1 MGRNRA
7 QATVYLGAPPATS
20 MFRSARLAVLLL
32 FCAPL
37 AAQPVDVS
45 DATPGVTFSFPLAVE
60 IEPGPG
66 ALHPDRIYVLEKQGR
81 LKTLVPGDAA
91 ATVFLDL
98 RGQVDSAGEGGLLG
112 LAFHPDYATNGRLF
126 VSYTTPVDVR
136 QPDVRVMVSRLSE
149 FTRSETDPLTADPAS
164 ERVLLE
170 VDQPADNH
178 NAGTVDF
185 GPDGL
190 LYYSLGDGGG
200 GGDPYENGQDP
211 TTLLGSLLRLD
222 VDDVPEGEPY
232 GIPDSNPFALTDGP
246 ERDEIFAYGLRN
258 PFKFDVGGAGVWVG
272 DVGQNTWE
280 EVNVVEA
287 GGNYGWN
294 EVEGPECYP
303 PGSSGCDLDQ
313 YEAPVHVYPHAL
325 ATGGFSITGGYV
337 LEDAD
342 LTLSGSYLFG
352 DYFTGRLWALD
363 PASGEVTVVL
373 EDSQFPG
380 AAGTLPAGL
389 VSIDPGPE
397 NGDVLVTNYERG
409 RIYRVARAGTPT
421 EAGPDVAPVLSL
433 AGPNP
438 FRLESAVRLDVP
450 REMAARVTLLD
461 ALGRRVAVLW
471 DGPGGT
477 RDLPLAGEDLAPGV
491 YSVVATAGGRRQVLR
506 VVRTR

>member
-1 MGRNRA
+1 M
-7 QATVYLGAPPATS
+7 L
-20 MFRSARLAVLLL
+20 RSARLAVLLL
-32 FCAPL
+32 LCAPL

-45 DATPGVTFSFPLAVE
+45 LATPGVTFSFPLAVE
-60 IEPGPG
+60 IEPAPG

-81 LKTLVPGDAA
+81 LKTLVPGDPA

-112 LAFHPDYATNGRLF
+112 LAFHPGYAQNGRLF
-126 VSYTTPVDVR
+126 VSYTAPVDER
-136 QPDVRVMVSRLSE
+136 EPGVRVMVSRLSE
-149 FTRSETDPLTADPAS
+149 FARSETDPLTADPAS

-170 VDQPADNH
+170 VDQPFDNH

-190 LYYSLGDGGG
+190 LYYSLGDGGS
-200 GGDPYENGQDP
+200 GGDPLGNGQDP
-211 TTLLGSLLRLD
+211 TTLLGALLRID

-258 PFKFDVGGAGVWVG
+258 PFKFDVGGAGVWVA
-272 DVGQNTWE
+272 DVGQETWE

-294 EVEGPECYP
+294 DVEGPDCYP
-303 PGSSGCDLDQ
+303 VGSSGCDVGA
-313 YEAPVHVYPHAL
+313 YEAPVHVYPHDF

-342 LTLSGSYLFG
+342 LALSGAYLFG
-352 DYFTGRLWALD
+352 DYVTGRLWALD
-363 PASGEVTVVL
+363 PGTNAVEVVL
-373 EDSQFPG
+373 ESADFPG
-380 AAGTLPAGL
+380 ASGIVNI
-389 VSIDPGPE
+389 VSIDPAP
-397 NGDVLVTNYERG
+397 NGIDVLVTDLEDG
-409 RIYRVARAGTPT
+409 RIYRVARAGTAA
-421 EAGPDVAPVLSL
+421 EAGPDVARALSL

-438 FRLESAVRLDVP
+438 FRLASAVRLDVP
-450 REMAARVTLLD
+450 RETAARVRLLD
-461 ALGRRVAVLW
+461 ALGREVAVLW

-477 RDLPLAGEDLAPGV
+477 RDLPLAGAALAPGV
-491 YSVVATAGGRRQVLR
+491 YSVVATVGGRRSVVR